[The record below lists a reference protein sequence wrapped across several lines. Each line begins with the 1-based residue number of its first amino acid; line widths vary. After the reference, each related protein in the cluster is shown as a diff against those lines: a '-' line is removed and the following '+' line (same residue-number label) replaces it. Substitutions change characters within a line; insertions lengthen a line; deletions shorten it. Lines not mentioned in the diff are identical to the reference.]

1 MHVAR
6 FVDGH
11 VVGSTDV
18 VRGVNWF
25 GPEPQV
31 ADGHATTLLG
41 IILEVCLPV
50 LPGCE
55 SASQQA
61 RGRETETETGRESES
76 EPAREQQRKQQ
87 REQQREHQREQQR
100 EQQRERQRERERD
113 KDREGRREAGR
124 GGREG
129 VSHSRE
135 LMSE

>member
-31 ADGHATTLLG
+31 ADGHATALLG

-87 REQQREHQREQQR
+87 REHQREQQR
-100 EQQRERQRERERD
+100 HRQGGKERGRERRQ
-113 KDREGRREAGR
+113 
-124 GGREG
+124 GG
-129 VSHSRE
+129 
-135 LMSE
+135 SESLS

>member
-31 ADGHATTLLG
+31 ADGHATALLG

-50 LPGCE
+50 MPE
-55 SASQQA
+55 FERASQ
-61 RGRETETETGRESES
+61 GR
-76 EPAREQQRKQQ
+76 Q
-87 REQQREHQREQQR
+87 
-100 EQQRERQRERERD
+100 
-113 KDREGRREAGR
+113 

-129 VSHSRE
+129 VNFV
-135 LMSE
+135 SE

>member
-31 ADGHATTLLG
+31 ADGHATALLG

-87 REQQREHQREQQR
+87 REHQREQQR
-100 EQQRERQRERERD
+100 EQQRERQRERERQRQGG
-113 KDREGRREAGR
+113 KER
-124 GGREG
+124 GRERRQG
-129 VSHSRE
+129 G
-135 LMSE
+135 SESLS

>member
-18 VRGVNWF
+18 VGSVNGF

-31 ADGHATTLLG
+31 ADGHATALLG

-50 LPGCE
+50 MPGCE

-76 EPAREQQRKQQ
+76 EPAREQQRK
-87 REQQREHQREQQR
+87 QQREHQREQQR